1 MAANVETLGSLERRL
16 SMSVPIDEVERQF
29 DERLKKLARG
39 MKMSGFR
46 PGKVPLKL
54 VAQQYGPQVR
64 SEVIGDAL
72 QKRFSDA
79 VKEANL
85 KVAGNP
91 RIEPVTKEG
100 DASGDDKAF
109 EFKATFEVYPEV
121 KTGDVGSATIERP
134 TVSVGD
140 AEVDKT
146 LEILRKQRTTFA
158 AVPGR
163 AAQKGDKLTIDFEGK
178 IGGEPF
184 TGGAAKGFAFTLGEG
199 RMLPEFEAA
208 AVGLKAGE
216 SKTFEMKF
224 PDDYHGKEVAGKTAS
239 FEIKV
244 NQVEEALLPA
254 LDEEF
259 AKALGV
265 ADGDLAKMRADIRSN
280 VEREVAKRVKSR
292 TKAQA
297 LETLHKSTPIE
308 LPKALVEMETQNMVQ
323 QARQDLEARGLK
335 IEQMPFEPTAFEA
348 AAKRRVA
355 LGLIIGEL
363 ARSEGLQPKPDQ
375 IRKLIEEQAQSYESP
390 AEVVKWFYMQPQRL
404 TEMEGLA
411 LEDNVVNWV
420 LSKAKVV
427 DKAIAFDE
435 LMGSGT

>member
-100 DASGDDKAF
+100 EAAGDDKAF
-109 EFKATFEVYPEV
+109 EFNATFEVYPEV
-121 KTGDVGSATIERP
+121 KTGDLGAATIERP
-134 TVSVGD
+134 TVTVGE
-140 AEVDKT
+140 AEIDKT

-158 AVPGR
+158 AAPGR

-178 IGGEPF
+178 INGETF
-184 TGGAAKGFAFTLGEG
+184 TGGSAKGFAFVLGEG

-208 AVGLKAGE
+208 AEGLKAGE

-224 PDDYHGKEVAGKTAS
+224 PDDYHGKDVAGKTAG

-244 NQVEEALLPA
+244 NQVEAASLPA
-254 LDEEF
+254 LDAEF

-265 ADGDLAKMRADIRSN
+265 ADGDLAKMRGDIKSN

-297 LETLHKSTPIE
+297 LEALHKSTPIE
-308 LPKALVEMETQNMVQ
+308 LPKGAGGNGNAEHGPAGAPGSRVARAQDRADAVRALGVRNRGEAPRRARPHHRRAGQERGPAA
-323 QARQDLEARGLK
+323 QARPDQEAHRGAGAILR
-335 IEQMPFEPTAFEA
+335 EPRRGGKMVLHA
-348 AAKRRVA
+348 AAT
-355 LGLIIGEL
+355 
-363 ARSEGLQPKPDQ
+363 PD
-375 IRKLIEEQAQSYESP
+375 
-390 AEVVKWFYMQPQRL
+390 
-404 TEMEGLA
+404 
-411 LEDNVVNWV
+411 
-420 LSKAKVV
+420 
-427 DKAIAFDE
+427 
-435 LMGSGT
+435 

>member
-16 SMSVPIDEVERQF
+16 SMSVPIDEVEKQF

-100 DASGDDKAF
+100 DAGDDKAF
-109 EFKATFEVYPEV
+109 EFNATFEVYPEV
-121 KTGDVGSATIERP
+121 KTGDLGAATIERP
-134 TVSVGD
+134 TVIVGD

-158 AVPGR
+158 AEAGR
-163 AAQKGDKLTIDFEGK
+163 GAQKGDKLTVDFEGG

-184 TGGAAKGFAFTLGEG
+184 TGGSAKGFAFVLGEG

-208 AVGLKAGE
+208 AEGMKAGE
-216 SKTFEMKF
+216 SKTFGMKF
-224 PDDYHGKEVAGKTAS
+224 PDDYHGKDVAGKTAT
-239 FEIKV
+239 FEITV
-244 NQVEEALLPA
+244 SQVEAASLPA
-254 LDEEF
+254 LDADF

-265 ADGDLAKMRADIRSN
+265 ADGDLAKMRADIKSN

-297 LETLHKSTPIE
+297 LEALHKSTPVE

-323 QARQDLEARGLK
+323 QARADLEARGLK
-335 IEQMPFEPTAFEA
+335 IEQMPFEPSAFET

-363 ARSEGLQPKPDQ
+363 AKAEGLQPKPDQ

-420 LSKAKVV
+420 LSKAKVA

-435 LMGSGT
+435 LMGSGS